1 MNTTFQ
7 EVSEVIADERFLSW
21 YFRDNQ
27 PAGQEWELM
36 TEADLHLRELSQ
48 EAAEFLSQLP
58 RKEIPLS
65 RQQVESSLA
74 SLKAKLQAAPV
85 VKMSPRRTWL
95 KIAAAAAVLAIA
107 GFFVFR
113 STAEEPCNIKA
124 AYGQL
129 STNQLPD
136 GSTLILNA
144 NSTVSLSTDWKGS
157 NDREVWLEGE
167 GFFKVAKTPEKKRFI
182 VHTGNLD
189 VIVTGTQFNVST
201 RNNRTTVLLT
211 EGSVTIRTKDGREVK
226 MKPGDFID
234 MTNEQLAAT
243 RAVSEENILAW
254 KDNRMAFDNTSMEDV
269 AKTISNHYGV
279 KVVLGDEK
287 LKKETITAIM
297 KNNNLDELL
306 RAIELATPVTILKT
320 SNQITISSNMQ

>member
-1 MNTTFQ
+1 MNTNFQ
-7 EVSEVIADERFLSW
+7 EVSEVTADERFLSW

-27 PAGQEWELM
+27 PQGREWKTMMDSDHSLS
-36 TEADLHLRELSQ
+36 ELSQ
-48 EAAEFLSQLP
+48 EASEFLDQLP
-58 RKEIPLS
+58 RKEIPMT
-65 RQQVESSLA
+65 RQQVEVSLA
-74 SLKAKLQAAPV
+74 ALRAKLNAAPV
-85 VKMSPRRTWL
+85 VTMRPRRTWL

-113 STAEEPCNIKA
+113 NTEEPCNIKA
-124 AYGQL
+124 EYGQL

-144 NSTVSLSTDWKGS
+144 NSTASLSTDWKGK

-189 VIVTGTQFNVST
+189 VIVTGTQFNVSN
-201 RNNRTTVLLT
+201 RDKRTTVLLT

-226 MKPGDFID
+226 MKPGDFVE
-234 MTNEQLAAT
+234 MTNEQLVPPRT
-243 RAVSEENILAW
+243 VIEDNILAW
-254 KDNRMAFDNTSMEDV
+254 KDNRMGFDSTSMEDV
-269 AKTISNHYGV
+269 ARIIRNHYGV
-279 KVVLGDEK
+279 KVVLGDDSVRSQSV
-287 LKKETITAIM
+287 TGVM

-306 RAIELATPVTILKT
+306 KAIEMTVGVTIT
-320 SNQITISSNMQ
+320 RTNDQITISSNMQ